1 METAM
6 LVLLLVLAGLL
17 VYLLFSPKSIIGPYL
32 DKLCQDHGKNNWTGE
47 DVGESPFKVQE
58 GTPFTAS
65 LEEPFDD
72 PEVPNRPSKKKKA
85 KPRKP
90 KKRKYTKRSKK

>member
-1 METAM
+1 MESAM

-17 VYLLFSPKSIIGPYL
+17 TYLLFSPKSILGPYL
-32 DKLCQDHGKNNWTGE
+32 DNLCQDKKDQWTGE
-47 DVGESPFKVQE
+47 TIGEQPFKVQE

-72 PEVPNRPSKKKKA
+72 PEVPNRPKKA

>member
-1 METAM
+1 MESAM

-17 VYLLFSPKSIIGPYL
+17 TYLLFSPKSILGPYL
-32 DKLCQDHGKNNWTGE
+32 DKLCQDKKDQWTGE
-47 DVGESPFKVQE
+47 TIGESPFKVQE

-72 PEVPNRPSKKKKA
+72 PEVPNRPKKA
-85 KPRKP
+85 KPRKT

>member
-32 DKLCQDHGKNNWTGE
+32 DNICQDKKNNWTGE
-47 DVGESPFKVQE
+47 DIGEQPFKVQE